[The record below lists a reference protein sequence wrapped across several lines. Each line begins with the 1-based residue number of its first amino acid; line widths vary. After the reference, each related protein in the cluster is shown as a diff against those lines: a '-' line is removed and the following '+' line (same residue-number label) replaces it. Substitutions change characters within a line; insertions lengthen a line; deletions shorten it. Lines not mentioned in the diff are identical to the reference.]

1 LITNK
6 KNWIWIAGLVAV
18 SVLIYLGYN
27 NPEDTYYFT
36 IGWVLI
42 VFILLWLGNQTITRI
57 FNQKYEWTQFG
68 KKRFFLQLLTGI
80 LYSLIVVNLA
90 YFSFKLLFTADPP
103 IVSQIIVMNVWGI
116 VITIPAYSIYFGLHF
131 LKHWQQTT
139 LEVERYQ
146 KETTISQLTNLKN
159 HLDPHFLFN
168 NLNILSSLIDKDRD
182 LSQEFLVRFAQVY
195 RTLLLNKGEDLVTL
209 EEELEFIQSYIFL
222 IETRF
227 EKNILFDLNITPEA
241 YYFMI
246 PPLTIQMLIENAI
259 KHNNITENRPL
270 HIKITTN
277 SNRLHV
283 CNSLFEKP
291 EDLKTKSGTGL
302 KNIKARFKYFTEEEL
317 IFQKNEDEFRVSV
330 PMLEVETL

>member
-1 LITNK
+1 M
-6 KNWIWIAGLVAV
+6 
-18 SVLIYLGYN
+18 
-27 NPEDTYYFT
+27 
-36 IGWVLI
+36 
-42 VFILLWLGNQTITRI
+42 VFILLWLGNQGITS
-57 FNQKYEWTQFG
+57 FFEQKFSWTRFG
-68 KKRFFLQLLTGI
+68 KKRFFGQLFTGI
-80 LYSLIVVNLA
+80 FYSLIVLNVA
-90 YFSFKLLFTADPP
+90 YFIFKLVLTEDPP
-103 IVSQIIVMNVWGI
+103 IVEQIIVMNVWGI
-116 VITIPAYSIYFGLHF
+116 VLTVPAYSIYFGLHF
-131 LKHWQQTT
+131 LKHWQMTE

-227 EKNILFDLNITPEA
+227 EKNISFDLNIA
-241 YYFMI
+241 QDAFYFML

-259 KHNNITENRPL
+259 KHNNITEARPL
-270 HIKITTN
+270 QIRITTN
-277 SNRLHV
+277 GNRLHV

-302 KNIKARFKYFTEEEL
+302 KNIKARFSYFTDEEL
-317 IFQKNEDEFRVSV
+317 IFQKNEKEFRASV

>member
-1 LITNK
+1 MLSVK
-6 KNWIWIAGLVAV
+6 KIIWIAGLVLVAILV
-18 SVLIYLGYN
+18 YLGYI
-27 NPEDTYYFT
+27 NPEETHYFT
-36 IGWVLI
+36 IGWVLF
-42 VFILLWLGNQTITRI
+42 VFILLWIGNQGITR
-57 FNQKYEWTQFG
+57 FFERKYSWTRFG
-68 KKRFFLQLLTGI
+68 RKRFFGQLFAGM
-80 LYSLIVVNLA
+80 LYSLIVLNAA
-90 YFSFKLLFTADPP
+90 YFSFKLLFTEDPP
-103 IVSQIIVMNVWGI
+103 VLAQIIVMNVWGI

-131 LKHWQQTT
+131 LKQWQHSEI
-139 LEVERYQ
+139 EVERYQ

-227 EKNILFDLNITPEA
+227 EQNIQFDVNISSDA
-241 YYFMI
+241 YFFML

-259 KHNNITENRPL
+259 KHNNITQARPL
-270 HIKITTN
+270 QIKITTN
-277 SNRLHV
+277 GDRLHV

-302 KNIKARFKYFTEEEL
+302 NNIKARFRYFTDEEL
-317 IFQKNEDEFRVSV
+317 VFQKNDDEFRASV